1 MERAPHGSPPKS
13 LHGSGQQDSPPAG
26 ATGHR
31 PLHTLEAQLVAVGR
45 GDKSAFADLYET
57 VAPRVYGLVLRILR
71 DAHQS
76 EEVTQ
81 EVLLQLWE
89 LSNRFDPHRGSAH
102 AWVMTMAHRRAVDR
116 VRSTE
121 AWRRR
126 DIVDAQRTL
135 KTSFDQTSEEALTC
149 LEAEAVRTALA
160 SLSAIQRQAVELAYF
175 GGHTHREVSRL
186 LQLPLGTAKTRIR
199 DGLSRLR
206 DVLSPDDISLRPS

>member
-31 PLHTLEAQLVAVGR
+31 PLHTLEGQLVAVPRRQIGLR
-45 GDKSAFADLYET
+45 RPLRNG
-57 VAPRVYGLVLRILR
+57 APRVYGLVLRILR